1 MIGKS
6 FFSSVLISFMEF
18 DYTKSKLLS
27 TLSSQMVGLVTMK
40 QLLEVLGPGQHGKGG
55 VEFILIAQ
63 TRG

>member
-18 DYTKSKLLS
+18 DYTKSKMS

-40 QLLEVLGPGQHGKGG
+40 QLLEVPGPGQHGKGG